1 MAADHSTCPSG
12 SFHCENNL
20 DEGGGSHVYCSMHDG
35 CTFSALMEAFNGT
48 LADISECS
56 PEGVGDDSSAP
67 VIGMQGMTAVATI
80 VSGILGSLVLA

>member
-1 MAADHSTCPSG
+1 VAADHSTCPSG

-20 DEGGGSHVYCSMHDG
+20 DEGGGSHVYCSKYDN

-48 LADISECS
+48 LADVIECS

-67 VIGMQGMTAVATI
+67 VMGMQGMTVAAMI
-80 VSGILGSLVLA
+80 FSGILGSLVLA

>member
-1 MAADHSTCPSG
+1 
-12 SFHCENNL
+12 
-20 DEGGGSHVYCSMHDG
+20 MHDG
-35 CTFSALMEAFNGT
+35 CTFSALTEAFNGT

-67 VIGMQGMTAVATI
+67 VIGMQGMTVVATI